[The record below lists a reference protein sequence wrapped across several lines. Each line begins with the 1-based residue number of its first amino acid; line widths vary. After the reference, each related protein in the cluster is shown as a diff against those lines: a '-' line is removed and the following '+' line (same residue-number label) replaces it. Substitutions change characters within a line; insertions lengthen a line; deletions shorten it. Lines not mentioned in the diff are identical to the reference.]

1 MLERAGAATVD
12 AARAA
17 ASSLPAA
24 AASAVSP
31 ALSPAAI
38 ARAKKLASG
47 GMAFLEAPG
56 RSFMAQRNQPL
67 PAPSPSASALA
78 AAADGSAT
86 ALVPSS
92 AVTDP
97 SSLGAAVSDVSSTAT
112 TAAATS
118 PSNSFSLLRWLC
130 TSRSGWSWFVR
141 ALLVAGAGGLAFGA
155 YKVYLAWLM
164 DMQRRHTLR
173 LARAA
178 AAAEA
183 MAARN
188 NAEKTTVTASSTE
201 ESKEDGSSSDGTA
214 SSRPVASMPIGGLSA
229 FVALTSLIS
238 RRYQLLQ
245 RYSAILKHVRFEAS
259 PSTSSP
265 SSLTLAGASTAPAT
279 ATASASS
286 SATAAGVSSSLPTI
300 PPAPALSDVAK
311 VSAVFDELDAALSEN
326 VYLKD
331 LLRRLHAQIEWSSA
345 QSGENEERRE
355 RAPKQQTSVQ
365 QQPPLQQSPSEP

>member
-1 MLERAGAATVD
+1 
-12 AARAA
+12 
-17 ASSLPAA
+17 
-24 AASAVSP
+24 
-31 ALSPAAI
+31 
-38 ARAKKLASG
+38 
-47 GMAFLEAPG
+47 
-56 RSFMAQRNQPL
+56 
-67 PAPSPSASALA
+67 
-78 AAADGSAT
+78 
-86 ALVPSS
+86 
-92 AVTDP
+92 
-97 SSLGAAVSDVSSTAT
+97 VSDVSSTAAP
-112 TAAATS
+112 AAATI

-141 ALLVAGAGGLAFGA
+141 ALLVAGAGGLAFGV
-155 YKVYLAWLM
+155 YKVYLAWLT

-178 AAAEA
+178 AAAEV

-188 NAEKTTVTASSTE
+188 NAEKTTVAASSTE

-214 SSRPVASMPIGGLSA
+214 SSRPVASMPVGGLSA

-245 RYSAILKHVRFEAS
+245 RYSAILKHVRFEAP

-265 SSLTLAGASTAPAT
+265 SSLTLAGASSAPAA

-286 SATAAGVSSSLPTI
+286 SVAAVSSSPTT

-311 VSAVFDELDAALSEN
+311 LSAVFDELDATLNEN

-345 QSGENEERRE
+345 QSGENEERTQ
-355 RAPKQQTSVQ
+355 RAPKQQASVQ